1 MPLNITRK
9 LRLPASEYYSHRYP
23 KSLCVLHHSV
33 GGSAR
38 STFTWWHTDRNHSG
52 LPTRIGTAYIVERD
66 GTIFEIFPPEC
77 WAYHLGIKG
86 AHGRVDHRS
95 IGIEMANEGPL
106 IHRGGKFY
114 CFGHVS
120 ERTEYDGKVFDYKWE
135 YRQQY
140 RYFAAYTDKQIKA
153 TVRLVDHLIF
163 RFHIPAVMPRNP
175 FKANQAK
182 YLNYKGILGH
192 AHLRPDKT
200 DPHPGFPWDEL
211 ACRCG
216 LKRTP

>member
-1 MPLNITRK
+1 MPLKISRQ
-9 LRLPASEYYSHRYP
+9 LRLPETEYFQRRHP
-23 KSLCVLHHSV
+23 KNLIILHHTV
-33 GGSAR
+33 GGSAK

-52 LPTRIGTAYIVERD
+52 LPTRIGTAYIVGRN
-66 GTIFEIFPPEC
+66 GVIFEIFPPEC
-77 WAYHLGIKG
+77 WAYHLGLKG
-86 AHGRVDHRS
+86 MGGEVDRRS
-95 IGIEMANEGPL
+95 IGIELASEGPL
-106 IHRGGKFY
+106 LSRGGKFY
-114 CFGHVS
+114 CFGRVS
-120 ERTEYDGKVFDYKWE
+120 ERTEYRGTVFDYGRE

-163 RFHIPAVMPRNP
+163 RFHIPAVMPRDP
-175 FKANQAK
+175 IKASLKK
-182 YLNYKGILGH
+182 YLRYRGVLGH

-211 ACRCG
+211 GCRCS